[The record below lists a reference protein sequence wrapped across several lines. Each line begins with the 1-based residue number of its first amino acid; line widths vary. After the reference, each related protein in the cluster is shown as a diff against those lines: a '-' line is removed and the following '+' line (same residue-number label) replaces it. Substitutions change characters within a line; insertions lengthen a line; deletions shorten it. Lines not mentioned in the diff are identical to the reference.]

1 MNKVLRTLLKAGLY
15 FLDRSDRA
23 TADLRDQARDRVD
36 RITTRTREA
45 IGMDPDHAV
54 RDAMSFVAG
63 VGLGIGIGLLFAP
76 ASGQETRDLISEK
89 MQEVGSK
96 VRDSVSDEMRRVS

>member
-15 FLDRSDRA
+15 FLEQSDRV
-23 TADLRDQARDRVD
+23 TTDLRDQMRDRVGHI
-36 RITTRTREA
+36 RTRTRDA
-45 IGMDPDHAV
+45 IVEPDHAV

-63 VGLGIGIGLLFAP
+63 VGLGIGVGLLFAP

-89 MQEVGSK
+89 VQEAGSK
-96 VRDSVSDEMRRVS
+96 MRESFSAEVQRAS